1 MRLLGVVV
9 AHTDIKQTLGE
20 DMNKG
25 QNAKRGRR
33 GFSLM
38 EVMAAI
44 VIIAVVATASVT
56 GLSSLRGKAN
66 DKLDQTNIAELNSK
80 VQAYHLEHSR
90 WPSANLS
97 QLVRSGYIESKALVT
112 PFGGRYTFDKNTL
125 SVINKNA
132 P

>member
-1 MRLLGVVV
+1 MKNSNS
-9 AHTDIKQTLGE
+9 AQS
-20 DMNKG
+20 N
-25 QNAKRGRR
+25 RR

-66 DKLDQTNIAELNSK
+66 TKLDQTNMAELTAK
-80 VQAYHLEHSR
+80 AEAYHLEYSR
-90 WPSANLS
+90 WPNANLS
-97 QLVRSGYIESKALVT
+97 QLVRAGYVENSALVT
-112 PFGGRYTFDKNTL
+112 PFGGRYTFDTNTQQ
-125 SVINKNA
+125 VINKNA

>member
-1 MRLLGVVV
+1 M
-9 AHTDIKQTLGE
+9 K
-20 DMNKG
+20 KG
-25 QNAKRGRR
+25 TQQSNRRR

-66 DKLDQTNIAELNSK
+66 TKLDETNIAELNSK
-80 VQAYHLEHSR
+80 VQAYHLEYSR
-90 WPSANLS
+90 WPSTNLR
-97 QLVRSGYIESKALVT
+97 QLVQSGYIENKALVT
-112 PFGGRYTFDKNTL
+112 PFGGRYTFDRNTQT
-125 SVINKNA
+125 VINKNS